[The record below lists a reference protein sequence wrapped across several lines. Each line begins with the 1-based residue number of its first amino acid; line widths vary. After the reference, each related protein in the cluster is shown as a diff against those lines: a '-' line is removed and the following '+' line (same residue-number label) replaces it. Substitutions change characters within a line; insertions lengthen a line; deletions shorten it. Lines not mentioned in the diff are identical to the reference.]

1 MSEVRSPAVAG
12 QFYAGSEHGCRAQ
25 LARIDVAEPPMAG
38 LPEKLV
44 ATIVPHAGWDCSGA
58 VAMRAYRTMERCV
71 AAGTTFVVF
80 GTAHWSGLE
89 KASVYGRGSW
99 QTPLGSV
106 EIDEELAA
114 ALVSASGGR
123 IVENS
128 QVHAMEHSIEV
139 QVPMLR
145 YVFGENIRIVP
156 VAMPPR
162 AEAAEVGRLAAEVAA
177 QSGRAVFFVG
187 TTDLTHYG
195 RSHYN
200 FAPHGSG
207 RAGLEWVKTENDPRM
222 IELMRGLKAEEVLG
236 EARAHQNA
244 CGPGAVAATLAA
256 ARQMGSAGGHLL
268 EYTTSYDVLRP
279 RYGEEAIN
287 DFVGYVAMVF

>member
-12 QFYAGSEHGCRAQ
+12 QFYAGSAHGCREQ
-25 LARIDVAEPPMAG
+25 LARIDVTDPPMKG

-44 ATIVPHAGWDCSGA
+44 AAIVPHAGWDCSGA
-58 VAMRAYRTMERCV
+58 VAMRAYRAVERRV
-71 AAGTTFVVF
+71 GPGATFVVF

-99 QTPLGSV
+99 QTPLGDV
-106 EIDEELAA
+106 KIDEELAA
-114 ALVSASGGR
+114 ALVSESGGL

-128 QVHAMEHSIEV
+128 QAHAMEHSIEV

-145 YVFGENIRIVP
+145 YVFGECRLVP

-162 AEAAEVGRLAAEVAA
+162 AEAAEVGRMAAEVAA
-177 QSGRAVFFVG
+177 RSGRAVFFVG

-195 RSHYN
+195 RAHYS

-207 RAGLEWVKTENDPRM
+207 RAGLEWVKKENDPRM

-256 ARQMGSAGGHLL
+256 ARAMGSTGGHVL

-279 RYGEEAIN
+279 KYGEEAIN

>member
-25 LARIDVAEPPMAG
+25 LARIDVAEPAMAG

-44 ATIVPHAGWDCSGA
+44 AAIVPHAGWDCSGA
-58 VAMRAYRTMERCV
+58 VAMRAYRTVQRRV
-71 AAGTTFVVF
+71 AAGTTFVIF

-89 KASVYGRGSW
+89 RASVYGSGSW
-99 QTPLGSV
+99 RTPLGAV

-114 ALVSASGGR
+114 ALVSESGGR
-123 IVENS
+123 IVEDS

-145 YVFGENIRIVP
+145 YVFGECRMVP

-162 AEAAEVGRLAAEVAA
+162 AEAAEVGRIAAEVAA
-177 QSGRAVFFVG
+177 RSGRAVFFVG

-195 RSHYN
+195 RAHYN

-207 RAGLEWVKTENDPRM
+207 QAGVEWVKKENDPRM
-222 IELMRGLKAEEVLG
+222 IELMRHLKAEEVVA
-236 EARAHQNA
+236 ESRAHQNA
-244 CGPGAVAATLAA
+244 CGPGAVAALLAA
-256 ARQMGSAGGHLL
+256 ARVMGSAGGHLL
-268 EYTTSYDVLRP
+268 EYTTSYDVLRGK
-279 RYGEEAIN
+279 YGEEAIN